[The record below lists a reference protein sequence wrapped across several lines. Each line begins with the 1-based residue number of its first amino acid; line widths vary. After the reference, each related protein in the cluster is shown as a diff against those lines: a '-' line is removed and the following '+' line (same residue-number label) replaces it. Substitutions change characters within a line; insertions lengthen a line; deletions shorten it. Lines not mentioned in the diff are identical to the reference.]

1 MPINDRRFILCVLRF
16 RNSRIIIWAFLQRYT
31 LLNQIST
38 FLIRNHIYIKSQRR
52 SARPPRH
59 LGANVTISKWKRSN
73 SYIQKILDTAPESF
87 SNLNKR
93 EIIDTLS
100 SQSRKIASHSTLN
113 YLLDGNIKSRAFD
126 IEQHEAKLITLMNV
140 NILRF
145 KYIYNSKQIFLYEQ
159 LVSEYKAE
167 YYGRNSDVFFSM
179 KNKLALG
186 IFPMAQNKIV
196 NDNVFSIFG
205 PYYNNYWHFM
215 IEYLPKIF
223 LVPSGGTV
231 LVPIDL
237 RFKSILLEIAER
249 NLINILEIKS
259 TKAIFLRNVTLITT
273 PIRYPESTST
283 SIDIP
288 LLLSLQSLF
297 KEVGKIAGAQNP
309 QKVFLL
315 RKSIRRVNLDK
326 HLVRKLSSNGFIAI
340 DLSNKQIEY
349 QRDIFSSSQQIC
361 AYPGANWANLIFANQ
376 SSRYY
381 NLVGST
387 NFDQSLHHAV
397 ATVFGAELNNIAI
410 CDSVLFDSIKVN
422 SYEKSEQSSLFF
434 DYESID
440 HVIRIL
446 NEVR

>member
-1 MPINDRRFILCVLRF
+1 
-16 RNSRIIIWAFLQRYT
+16 
-31 LLNQIST
+31 
-38 FLIRNHIYIKSQRR
+38 
-52 SARPPRH
+52 
-59 LGANVTISKWKRSN
+59 
-73 SYIQKILDTAPESF
+73 
-87 SNLNKR
+87 
-93 EIIDTLS
+93 
-100 SQSRKIASHSTLN
+100 
-113 YLLDGNIKSRAFD
+113 
-126 IEQHEAKLITLMNV
+126 
-140 NILRF
+140 
-145 KYIYNSKQIFLYEQ
+145 
-159 LVSEYKAE
+159 
-167 YYGRNSDVFFSM
+167 
-179 KNKLALG
+179 
-186 IFPMAQNKIV
+186 
-196 NDNVFSIFG
+196 
-205 PYYNNYWHFM
+205 M

-231 LVPIDL
+231 LVPRDL

-340 DLSNKQIEY
+340 DLFNKQLGY

-361 AYPGANWANLIFANQ
+361 GYPGANWANLIFANK

-387 NFDQSLHHAV
+387 NLDQSLHHAV

-410 CDSVLFDSIKVN
+410 CDSVLFDSITVN